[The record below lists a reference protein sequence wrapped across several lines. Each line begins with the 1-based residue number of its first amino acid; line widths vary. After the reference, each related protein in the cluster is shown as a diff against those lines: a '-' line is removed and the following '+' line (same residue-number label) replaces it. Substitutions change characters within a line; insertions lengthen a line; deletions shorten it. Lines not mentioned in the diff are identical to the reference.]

1 MAVARRFGR
10 WQMRPQPDGT
20 NAYVKTGG
28 STGRYFSMQSDPD
41 FEQDLAT
48 FGGTLSGD
56 WSKAEIIREA
66 LARACGRTRTV
77 ETVPVLGMETPK
89 KAPGNPKTGPG
100 NSPGNSAE
108 GGTGNSP
115 GNSGWPPEGLY
126 PAEVRERLLTFSPA
140 RVEMRERAYQNTVEK
155 GWTAEQLLED
165 LIKTMDQW
173 DRIDGR
179 SR

>member
-20 NAYVKTGG
+20 NAYVKPGG
-28 STGRYFSMQSDPD
+28 SRGRYFSMQSDPD
-41 FEQDLAT
+41 FEQDLET

-100 NSPGNSAE
+100 NSPGNSAG

-115 GNSGWPPEGLY
+115 GNPEWPPEGLY
-126 PAEVRERLLTFSPA
+126 PAEVRERLLTYA
-140 RVEMRERAYQNTVEK
+140 ANRVGLREVAHQWMVKE
-155 GWTAEQLLED
+155 GWTAEKMVADE
-165 LIKTMDQW
+165 IKTMDQW